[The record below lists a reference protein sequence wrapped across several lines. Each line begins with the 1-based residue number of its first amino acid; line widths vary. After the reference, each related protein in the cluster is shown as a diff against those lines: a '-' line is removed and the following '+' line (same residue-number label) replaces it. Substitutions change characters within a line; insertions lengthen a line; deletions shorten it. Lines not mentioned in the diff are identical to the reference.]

1 MLGAIGSV
9 LGSQVGRGLI
19 GMIGGGMV
27 ANKGMQGVN
36 KVMDGLGNKKEIE
49 GMFANSQGLIDRI
62 KDISQYSGAA
72 LDASTQTG
80 NQAVRTMASMGNHG
94 GSAMNAIRNR
104 MKNSAVGDM
113 YGSWQDAMKNVVLP
127 GQLQVDENVSTE
139 MFKQQGQKRGL
150 ALKKAQGLI
159 DTGTGMMPNMSNIF
173 DQGGLLDQ
181 AGGILTGKFGK
192 KTP

>member
-1 MLGAIGSV
+1 
-9 LGSQVGRGLI
+9 
-19 GMIGGGMV
+19 
-27 ANKGMQGVN
+27 
-36 KVMDGLGNKKEIE
+36 MDGLGNKKEIE

>member
-49 GMFANSQGLIDRI
+49 GMFSNSQGLIDRI